1 MGADTSPHSYPSRP
15 CDESGHG
22 LGARPMRT
30 DLRTRGVQQ
39 RLDGGAAFGQRRQPR
54 FDEFCSRKVIGDV
67 MMGVLSI
74 RGDSHPIG
82 T

>member
-1 MGADTSPHSYPSRP
+1 
-15 CDESGHG
+15 
-22 LGARPMRT
+22 MRT